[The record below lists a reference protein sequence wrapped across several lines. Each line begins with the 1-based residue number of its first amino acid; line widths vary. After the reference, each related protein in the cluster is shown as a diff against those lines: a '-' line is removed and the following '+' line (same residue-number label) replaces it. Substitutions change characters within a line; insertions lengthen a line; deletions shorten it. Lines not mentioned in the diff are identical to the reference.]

1 MEEVGG
7 GGEVG
12 EDEEEN
18 EMRGRQGG
26 FYSFRKTMDD
36 IISTWE
42 RKKQIEKE
50 NEMKYRFGGVFKE
63 RDEEEIVVK
72 QVFLQL
78 LQEDD
83 NTILRFVEED
93 GYDPGGRILAF
104 GDLGNGRISKRRIGA
119 VSFDLCKSLGWEQDK
134 HGAVIFD

>member
-1 MEEVGG
+1 M
-7 GGEVG
+7 G
-12 EDEEEN
+12 EDEEE
-18 EMRGRQGG
+18 
-26 FYSFRKTMDD
+26 D
-36 IISTWE
+36 
-42 RKKQIEKE
+42 
-50 NEMKYRFGGVFKE
+50 EMKYEFGGIFKE
-63 RDEEEIVVK
+63 KGDTVK

-78 LQEDD
+78 LQEGD